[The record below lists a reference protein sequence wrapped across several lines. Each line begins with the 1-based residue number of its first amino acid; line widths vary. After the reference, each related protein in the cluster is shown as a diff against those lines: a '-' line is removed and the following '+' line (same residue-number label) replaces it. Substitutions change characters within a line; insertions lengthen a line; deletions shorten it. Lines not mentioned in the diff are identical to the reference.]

1 MYIIDTTVEKFLDSD
16 LFSEIICFN
25 TNRVSRQIESITSCI
40 SSNMLFVWK
49 TVDIF
54 ELLRQ
59 LDLLGLSIGRA
70 AAKHQ
75 DVGNPPATQEL
86 N

>member
-1 MYIIDTTVEKFLDSD
+1 MYAY
-16 LFSEIICFN
+16 
-25 TNRVSRQIESITSCI
+25 I
-40 SSNMLFVWK
+40 SSNLLLGAIWK

-59 LDLLGLSIGRA
+59 LDLPGLGIGRA

>member
-1 MYIIDTTVEKFLDSD
+1 MPYL
-16 LFSEIICFN
+16 LFGA
-25 TNRVSRQIESITSCI
+25 
-40 SSNMLFVWK
+40 VWK

-54 ELLRQ
+54 ELLGQ
-59 LDLLGLSIGRA
+59 LDLLGFGIGRA

-75 DVGNPPATQEL
+75 NVGNPPATQEL